1 MSKNILAVNSGS
13 SSIKFSL
20 LRNEDD
26 DWRHLRLLAE
36 SSASGLSSDKATF
49 KFHLTAEDV
58 PDIHETLKVG
68 DHAEGLSRF
77 LKNLSERNLA
87 VDVVCHRIVHG
98 GNRSVNQKA
107 ATLNLI

>member
-1 MSKNILAVNSGS
+1 MGKNILAVNSGS

-26 DWRHLRLLAE
+26 DWRNLKLLVE
-36 SSASGLSSDKATF
+36 SSASGLSSDQATF
-49 KFHLTAEDV
+49 KFHLTSDDV
-58 PDIHETLKVG
+58 PDVHETLKLG

-77 LKNLSERNLA
+77 LKNLDERNIK

-98 GNRSVNQKA
+98 G
-107 ATLNLI
+107 IDP